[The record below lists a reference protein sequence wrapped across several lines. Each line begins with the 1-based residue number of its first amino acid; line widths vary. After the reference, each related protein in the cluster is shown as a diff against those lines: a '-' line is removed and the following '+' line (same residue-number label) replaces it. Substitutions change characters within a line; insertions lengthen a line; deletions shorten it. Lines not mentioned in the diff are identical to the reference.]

1 MSYFASNEAWGIKM
15 IWASKS
21 SVSWVSLTLMSL
33 TLRLISIT
41 KRPIIVALIKLV
53 FVLLEIFLAKL
64 MFVSCNI
71 C

>member
-1 MSYFASNEAWGIKM
+1 
-15 IWASKS
+15 
-21 SVSWVSLTLMSL
+21 
-33 TLRLISIT
+33 
-41 KRPIIVALIKLV
+41 VALIKLV